1 MAESAYQ
8 GMLWEQPASRWV
20 AHVDMDAFYASVEQ
34 LDDPALRGLPVIV
47 GNSPLSQDRLRELA
61 QEARSGPPKEFIKG
75 MRGVVA
81 SASYEARAFGVRSAM
96 PLARALVL
104 CPDAVCVPGR
114 FGRYREVAEMLRRIW
129 GDFSPVV
136 EPMSLDEAY
145 LDLTGSELS
154 GGPIRDIALRLKGR
168 IRRETGLTASV
179 GVGSSK
185 LVAKIA
191 SDLRKPDGLV
201 VVPHGEEARTLAPL
215 PVRALPGVGPK
226 TGEALGRLG
235 INTIGQ
241 LAAFPKGELARVFGF
256 EQAESLQRRAVGI
269 DNNPVQVPGNPKS
282 ISKETTL
289 AEDSCDMEYLRSLL
303 HELAEQ
309 VGWTLRQDG
318 FLARCVYIKLR
329 LMPARRVWSPD
340 GGFSKPITRQST
352 LPVHTDASQEVYRVA
367 VRLLEAAAE
376 ETGLAQGQ
384 KVIRLIGVGASSL
397 TPIEEIVIQLPK
409 KAKGQSPAPRSAGGE
424 TEMVFEEN
432 ARNEAL
438 NSSMDRIRSRFGFGA
453 IGYGAHIVGNG
464 SEEEL

>member
-1 MAESAYQ
+1 
-8 GMLWEQPASRWV
+8 
-20 AHVDMDAFYASVEQ
+20 MDAFFASVEQ
-34 LDDPALRGLPVIV
+34 LDNPALRGLPVIV
-47 GNSPLSQDRLRELA
+47 GNSPLSQERLRELA
-61 QEARSGPPKEFIKG
+61 QEARGGPPREFIKG

-114 FGRYREVAEMLRRIW
+114 FGRYHEVSEALRRIW

-154 GGPIRDIALRLKGR
+154 GGPVRAIAARLKER
-168 IRRETGLTASV
+168 IRQETGLTASV
-179 GVGSSK
+179 GVGSTK

-191 SDLRKPDGLV
+191 SDLQKPDGLV
-201 VVPHGEEARTLAPL
+201 VVPQGDEAQTLAPL

-226 TGEALGRLG
+226 TGEALARLG
-235 INTIGQ
+235 IATIGQ
-241 LAAFPKGELARVFGF
+241 LAAFPRGELARIFGL

-289 AEDSCDMEYLRSLL
+289 AEDSCDLEQLRAMLRD
-303 HELAEQ
+303 LAEQ

-352 LPVHTDASQEVYRVA
+352 LPVHTDAWQEVYRVA
-367 VRLLEAAAE
+367 ARLLEAAAE
-376 ETGLAQGQ
+376 ETGLAKGE
-384 KVIRLIGVGASSL
+384 KVVRLIGVGASSL

-409 KAKGQSPAPRSAGGE
+409 NEKRQSAVPRHAANDADE
-424 TEMVFEEN
+424 LFEEH
-432 ARNEAL
+432 ARNEKL
-438 NSSMDRIRSRFGFGA
+438 NSSMDEIRVRFGFGA
-453 IGYGAHIVGNG
+453 INFGGRIRGGA
-464 SEEEL
+464 SEDA